1 MIAADTSSFIAFFSG
16 EEEKDT
22 FLLGK
27 SLEDGLLVLIP
38 PVLSELLSDPNLPSK
53 HRKVLNMMPLK
64 VLKEGFWERTGILRS
79 KIIAKKRKARLADA
93 LIAQYCLDYN
103 LSLITRDS
111 DFINFAK
118 NSALTIL

>member
-16 EEEKDT
+16 EQEKDT
-22 FLLGK
+22 LLLEK

-38 PVLSELLSDPNLPSK
+38 PVLSELLSDPNLPSR
-53 HRKVLNMMPLK
+53 HRNVLNMMPLK
-64 VLKEGFWERTGILRS
+64 ETKEGFWERTGILRS

-111 DFINFAK
+111 DFRTFAK